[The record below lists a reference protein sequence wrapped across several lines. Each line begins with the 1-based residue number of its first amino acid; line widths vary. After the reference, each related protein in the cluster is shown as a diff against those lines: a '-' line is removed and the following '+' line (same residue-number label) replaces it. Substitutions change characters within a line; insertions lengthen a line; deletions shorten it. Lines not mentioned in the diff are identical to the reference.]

1 MQILV
6 IREPPE
12 DTDYDDL
19 KAYADTQGQTPEE
32 FVTQIVNKVI
42 KPTSLEDQT

>member
-1 MQILV
+1 MKILV

-32 FVTQIVNKVI
+32 FVAAVVNKVI
-42 KPTSLEDQT
+42 KPASLEET

>member
-1 MQILV
+1 MNIIV
-6 IREPPE
+6 VREPPE

-42 KPTSLEDQT
+42 RPSVLDDQ

>member
-1 MQILV
+1 MKITV
-6 IREPPE
+6 ERESPD

-42 KPTSLEDQT
+42 KPVSLEEA

>member
-32 FVTQIVNKVI
+32 FVAQIVNKVI